1 MNQRRTAL
9 RAGFR
14 VSNALPMGLFRFPE
28 HPLWVVAECF
38 LGTPAVWTWWGD
50 PRQAVPVPGQEL
62 GAPVTPVCP
71 VTLTVV

>member
-1 MNQRRTAL
+1 
-9 RAGFR
+9 
-14 VSNALPMGLFRFPE
+14 MGLFRFPE